1 VSLLSQPVADAAHG
15 LDRVGA
21 ERPVDLLAQVPDVDV
36 DDVRTALERKVP
48 RSVEELGA
56 RQRDAGAAH
65 EHLEESELLRAQV
78 ELTVAAPRLVRGRVE
93 TQRPDLE
100 HGGPFRGRPAREGAE
115 AGEQLVE
122 GEGLRQVVVG
132 SRIEPA
138 HAILDRVTRG
148 QHQDR
153 RPDPVLAEPAA
164 DVEAVDARQ
173 HHVEDDRVVVDGLR
187 HPESGFPAVRHVG
200 RVPLLAQPAAE
211 QLAELLLV
219 LDHEHAHASIVAR
232 RMRGG
237 LATGSCSPNP
247 SRSRS
252 LRRMAVGR

>member
-1 VSLLSQPVADAAHG
+1 MSLLPQPVADAAHG

-21 ERPVDLLAQVPDVDV
+21 EGPVDLLAQVADVDV
-36 DDVRTALERKVP
+36 DDVRTALEGEIP

-56 RQRDAGAAH
+56 RQRDTGAAH

-78 ELTVAAPRLVRGRVE
+78 ELVIAAPGPVRGRVE

-100 HGGPFRGRPAREGAE
+100 HGGTFGGRAAREGPE

-132 SRIEPA
+132 ARIEPA
-138 HAILDRVTRG
+138 DTILDRVTRR
-148 QHQDR
+148 QHQHR
-153 RPDPVLAEPAA
+153 RPDTVLPEPAA

-187 HPESGFPAVRHVG
+187 HPESGLPAVRHVG
-200 RVPLLAQPAAE
+200 RVPLLAQPAAQ
-211 QLAELLLV
+211 QLTELLLV

-232 RMRGG
+232 RMRAG
-237 LATGSCSPNP
+237 LATRSCSTNP
-247 SRSRS
+247 PGSRS